1 MVVKLEIV
9 EFGRRWNGVGF
20 AKPFRLFRRS
30 ILVLHPMVLQAASP
44 LLDNCSSFR
53 ALKGVE
59 VARDPVIFDVFSAG
73 VGNHER
79 ETLYSVVC

>member
-1 MVVKLEIV
+1 MKLEIT
-9 EFGRRWNGVGF
+9 EFGRRWNRVSF
-20 AKPFRLFRRS
+20 SKLFHLFRRS

-59 VARDPVIFDVFSAG
+59 VARDPLIFDVFSAG
-73 VGNHER
+73 LDNHER

>member
-1 MVVKLEIV
+1 MVVKLEIT
-9 EFGRRWNGVGF
+9 EFGRRWNRVSLS
-20 AKPFRLFRRS
+20 KLFRLFRRLT
-30 ILVLHPMVLQAASP
+30 LVLRPIVLQAASP

-73 VGNHER
+73 LGNHER